1 MKNLLTVLFITVA
14 LVSSAFAQI
23 QIDGDMLDWANIAP
37 LDRDEVAEPVGD
49 VANSDYHDFDLK
61 HLYITHDSEYVY
73 VRIDLADDASFNNFY
88 NFDNPPVFEFYMDT
102 EIGDTTGFDW
112 GWWNNAYNYVVEL
125 APTLHPDSTVKYGQL
140 FKYNGGRIPTWAPG
154 EFELLANIPMAIN
167 DDANAM
173 EFAIPRNLVNFGPE
187 FRPWVY
193 SVGNYQW
200 ADGADQLPQ
209 EGGAYMLRYDFWY
222 RDQTAVIQAQGDQI
236 DNRITIDGDML
247 DWANIPA
254 ADVGEIAEDIGDMPT
269 GPEFDL
275 KDIYVTSDS
284 NNFYIKIDIN
294 PSGTFTGMYT
304 NYPNPPAFQ
313 IFFNVN
319 WGDTTGLGY
328 DGFWPLAVDY
338 MVDLSD
344 VLSPD
349 SAGNTAAIYYYV
361 ADYAG
366 AYEEFQPIDGAYA
379 TFAVNDD
386 DNSIEVAV
394 PRTAINA
401 GTDIMPWVYVVG
413 NDNWDNE
420 EYWPNTV
427 VQGWSDYGLPVYYA
441 CDYNFIS
448 GSSVR
453 KIADYWLVTDVRN
466 ENNDYQNVKG
476 FGLVANYPNPFN
488 PSTII
493 TFQMSHPQNVTV
505 EVYNTLGQKVTTL
518 ISNQLLSAGNHQ
530 VRWNGKDA
538 QGNSVTSGVYLYRIS
553 SPEYSVSKKMM
564 LLK

>member
-1 MKNLLTVLFITVA
+1 MKKLFTVIILFAAYSIS
-14 LVSSAFAQI
+14 LAQI
-23 QIDGDMLDWANIAP
+23 EIDGDMLDWANIQP
-37 LDRDEVAEPVGD
+37 LDRDQVAEPVGD
-49 VANSDYHDFDLK
+49 VPGSDYHDFDLK
-61 HLYITHDSEYVY
+61 HLYITHDCDYVY
-73 VRIDLADDASFNNFY
+73 VRIDIADDASFDNFY

-112 GWWNNAYNYVVEL
+112 GWWNNAYNYYINL
-125 APTLHPDSTVKYGQL
+125 ATTLHPDSTEKYGEL
-140 FKYNGGRIPTWAPG
+140 YKYNGGRIPTWAEG
-154 EFELLANIPMAIN
+154 EFEFLSRIPMAIN
-167 DDANAM
+167 DDANAL
-173 EFAIPRNLVNFGPE
+173 EFAIPRELVNFGPE

-193 SVGNYQW
+193 SVGNFQW
-200 ADGADQLPQ
+200 ADGADQLPT

-222 RDQTAVIQAQGDQI
+222 LDENAVVQAQGDQI
-236 DNRITIDGDML
+236 DNRISIDGDML

-254 ADVGEIAEDIGDMPT
+254 ADVDEIAEDVGDMAT

-275 KDIYVTSDS
+275 KDIYTTSDS
-284 NNFYIKIDIN
+284 NNFYIRIDIN
-294 PSGTFTGMYT
+294 PSGTFSGMYT

-328 DGFWPLAVDY
+328 EGFWPLAVDY
-338 MVDLSD
+338 MVDLSMA
-344 VLSPD
+344 LHPD
-349 SAGNTAAIYYYV
+349 STNNQVPVYVYV

-366 AYEEFQPIDGAYA
+366 AYEEFTPVEGAFA

-386 DNSIEVAV
+386 DNSVEVAV
-394 PRTAINA
+394 PRAAINA

-427 VQGWSDYGLPVYYA
+427 VDGWSDDFPPVYYA
-441 CDYNFIS
+441 LDYNFIS
-448 GSSVR
+448 GNSIK
-453 KIADYWLVTDVRN
+453 KIADRSIVTGVEEDATSF
-466 ENNDYQNVKG
+466 ENVKG
-476 FGLVANYPNPFN
+476 FGLVSNYPNPFN

-493 TFQMSHPQNVTV
+493 TFQLARSQNITV
-505 EVYNTLGQKVTTL
+505 SVYNMLGQKIVTL
-518 ISNQLLSAGNHQ
+518 VNNRKLSAGTNN

-538 QGNSVTSGVYLYRIS
+538 SGNSVSSGVYLYRIS
-553 SPEYSVSKKMM
+553 SPEYSVTKKMM